1 MSINPVWG
9 ETYSISEAERGR
21 FVPLDM
27 STTTQY
33 PTSGR
38 GKFALLTYDVGTN
51 STAISSSGGI
61 STAVTVISTAPTL
74 VNTTQ
79 NYSNN
84 TFTTVVS
91 TITFNPIIQNIEN
104 FNKSG
109 NYAYISWN
117 AIGFSGSATAAS
129 SAFSSLSERNVA
141 SHMSKSEFSASFTQ
155 FEQSSVSTM
164 YAIFFPSTT

>member
-91 TITFNPIIQNIEN
+91 TITFNPIIQNIEI

-117 AIGFSGSATAAS
+117 AIGFSALTSTGLPIPNGSYYNLDRS
-129 SAFSSLSERNVA
+129 ISA
-141 SHMSKSEFSASFTQ
+141 
-155 FEQSSVSTM
+155 M
-164 YAIFFPSTT
+164 YIGAEGANSDIRIFGHYKV